1 MKVYN
6 LVLWRY
12 ILIKINVLFEI
23 KIFGVRVIYKIK
35 LLLLSLF
42 VMMVMV
48 VIGIC
53 IYKCNM

>member
-23 KIFGVRVIYKIK
+23 KIFGVGVIYKIK
-35 LLLLSLF
+35 LLLISLF

-53 IYKCNM
+53 IYKCNK